1 MPVIAFLI
9 ANYHSTA
16 CNPDTVL
23 TGFQLAKKVKL
34 SQQY

>member
-16 CNPDTVL
+16 CGATVL